1 MCSVDW
7 SFSLKFNSF
16 SSLPRGKQG
25 AVPEQLS
32 GLTGSCV
39 CVDLTRV
46 SATHSGHGIAAGAHR
61 HHRAHCSALA
71 QPHPTSRC
79 RAHASRRDS

>member
-7 SFSLKFNSF
+7 SFSVKINSF

-39 CVDLTRV
+39 CVDL
-46 SATHSGHGIAAGAHR
+46 SA
-61 HHRAHCSALA
+61 
-71 QPHPTSRC
+71 
-79 RAHASRRDS
+79 